1 MQAVLKFGGAAL
13 ADGHAI
19 RLAVERVGE
28 WVSVDA
34 GNPYNSGTDSRP
46 IVVVSAL
53 LGVTDGLGEVAR
65 QAVLGPRSART
76 SMDLAGETVRIRHR
90 SVLSQLGLPSEL
102 LDRHWR
108 DLRML
113 LAGIAQRGRLDP
125 QNRDLVLSYGERMS
139 ARIFAAALNMA
150 GFEATPVDA
159 WDVGLVTDS
168 NHGQARP
175 LQGTGQAIGSALR
188 SIPGIAVVTGFLAKD
203 GCGHL
208 TTLGRNGSDLTASL
222 LAEAA
227 GASELVFYKDVPGIQ
242 SADPRSLPAAHVLSE
257 VTYAEATE
265 LAFHGAQL
273 LHPASLAPAIRA
285 GVAVRFLS
293 FRSGSSGTRL
303 VARLGRTG
311 PAALAWT
318 RSALRVRYDLSRP
331 ERRGAKL
338 AAAFKDLESARLTP
352 TMVSV
357 DGSGLTVY
365 ARSGAG
371 APAAATSVDE
381 GFATLALVGHGIG
394 GRAALAADAAE
405 VLTGAGLAP
414 LAIQPGGSEHSLV
427 LALEANQLCAARE
440 ILHRELIVQPEP
452 VLHGDLPEA
461 SGAGYP
467 PRHGV

>member
-13 ADGHAI
+13 ADGAAI
-19 RLAVERVGE
+19 RQAVERVGE
-28 WVSVDA
+28 WASVDG
-34 GNPYNSGTDSRP
+34 GNPRRSGSDSRP

-65 QAVLGPRSART
+65 QAALGPSAARA

-139 ARIFAAALNMA
+139 ARIFAAALNAA
-150 GFEATPVDA
+150 GYGATPVDA

-168 NHGQARP
+168 NHGHARP

-203 GCGHL
+203 GSGHL

-227 GASELVFYKDVPGIQ
+227 GASELVFYKDVPGIL
-242 SADPRSLPAAHVLSE
+242 SADPRALSGAEVLSE

-285 GVAVRFLS
+285 GVPVRFVPL
-293 FRSGSSGTRL
+293 RSGASGTRL
-303 VARLGRTG
+303 VTHLERIG

-318 RSALRVRYDLSRP
+318 RSVLRVRYDLSRP
-331 ERRGAKL
+331 EHRGASL
-338 AAAFKDLESARLTP
+338 AAAFKDLESAGLTP
-352 TMVSV
+352 TMTAI
-357 DGSGLTVY
+357 DGCGLTVY
-365 ARSGAG
+365 ARPGNA
-371 APAAATSVDE
+371 APAAAAAVDG

-394 GRAALAADAAE
+394 QRAALAAGVLAVLAE
-405 VLTGAGLAP
+405 AGITP
-414 LAIQPGGSEHSLV
+414 LAVQLGGSEHSLV
-427 LALEANQLCAARE
+427 LALEGNELRAARE
-440 ILHRELIVQPEP
+440 ILHREVIVQPEP
-452 VLHGDLPEA
+452 VFQGDLPEA
-461 SGAGYP
+461 PGAGYP
-467 PRHGV
+467 PGHGV